1 MKWFPPGLHAADNA
15 QVVLVTPDASLE
27 VVEQVPQLHA
37 DDETRHAQEDVTPQL
52 QTSTVIRSDETGHA
66 QEDVTPQLQTSTVI
80 RSRTSAQQMTRL
92 AMLRKM

>member
-1 MKWFPPGLHAADNA
+1 MVLIADLHNCPNVQDNIMKWFPPGLHAADNA

-37 DDETRHAQEDVTPQL
+37 DDEAR
-52 QTSTVIRSDETGHA
+52 HA

-80 RSRTSAQQMTRL
+80 RSRTCRFLL
-92 AMLRKM
+92 AVISWSRCLSPQH